1 MSDET
6 VKTTESKSSYSSD
19 GDSVKTKEVQTE
31 KKDHDRG
38 IELHG
43 AISGLDATAKTF
55 VLRSVTVSYAST
67 VMYQG
72 VVEAD
77 LAGPKAAKVEVKG
90 PMSADGTTLNAM
102 LIKFETD

>member
-1 MSDET
+1 MKLGARVE
-6 VKTTESKSSYSSD
+6 VQ
-19 GDSVKTKEVQTE
+19 GAVVNGVLVATKVEVQTE

-90 PMSADGTTLNAM
+90 PMSADATTLSAM